1 MDAKQKQ
8 EFEQLVEQTIR
19 TLYEKG
25 IAAIDLAPLVKLHEA
40 VKTLD
45 FRQPAD
51 GTLQPGGAYP
61 PGDSMHPGKAAV
73 APDVPAAG
81 AGGAY
86 PAQDRMHAPGAAMA
100 PQVPHAPSTS
110 AGGAWNRNSEQGG
123 VYDRE
128 GRRGEMK
135 ASEDLLA
142 RASAIVD
149 LLVQSGDSPE
159 HACQAITRQ
168 LLSVGIQLPESGGD
182 ARAWKRLMNWRNSLI
197 HHKRSGPAWDA
208 YCAFKEQLAHIPPE
222 KRIQMAVGERLWDQ
236 RQVEFSA
243 QNIA

>member
-8 EFEQLVEQTIR
+8 ALEQLVEQTIR

-25 IAAIDLAPLVKLHEA
+25 IAAIDLAPLVKLHET

-45 FRQPAD
+45 LAPSSETAP
-51 GTLQPGGAYP
+51 QPGGAYP
-61 PGDSMHPGKAAV
+61 ARESMPQNPAAV
-73 APDVPAAG
+73 APQPPVP
-81 AGGAY
+81 
-86 PAQDRMHAPGAAMA
+86 PSAP
-100 PQVPHAPSTS
+100 
-110 AGGAWNRNSEQGG
+110 AGGAWNGNGDQGG
-123 VYDRE
+123 IYNRE

-142 RASAIVD
+142 RASAIID

-159 HACQAITRQ
+159 HASQVITRQ
-168 LLSVGIQLPESGGD
+168 LLSVGIQLPECGGD
-182 ARAWKRLMNWRNSLI
+182 ARAWKRLMNWRNTLI
-197 HHKRSGPAWDA
+197 HYKRSGPAWDV
-208 YCAFKEQLAHIPPE
+208 YCAFNEQLAHIPPE

-236 RQVEFSA
+236 RQLEFSA